1 MRPVRIILIGAGL
14 GILVTLGG
22 LRVAQAFGQSAA
34 WPMGPMMA
42 QMMGPQGTA
51 QMMGQI
57 VRDPQFMRSMAAAC
71 AQTMNDPAVRDGMRG
86 AMNNAHMRKMIEQ
99 MSEMMRRR

>member
-1 MRPVRIILIGAGL
+1 VRPVRTMLIGAGL

-51 QMMGQI
+51 QMM
-57 VRDPQFMRSMAAAC
+57 RDPQFMRSMAAAC

-86 AMNNAHMRKMIEQ
+86 AMNNPQMRKMIEQ